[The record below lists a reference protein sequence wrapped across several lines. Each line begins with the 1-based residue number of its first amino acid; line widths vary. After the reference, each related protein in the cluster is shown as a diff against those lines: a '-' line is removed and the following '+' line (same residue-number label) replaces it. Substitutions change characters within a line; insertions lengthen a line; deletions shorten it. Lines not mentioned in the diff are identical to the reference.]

1 MLFKSFPLS
10 WPLSSL
16 FLKPENPP
24 ELSRERARINLVNTQ
39 KHKAWSQIVSP
50 WAPVGAKKS
59 MIFRGFLILASGYSR
74 GDFDTQVTYLQE
86 QINALV
92 ASNKALTNQ
101 VYLTGDSTNTGGYS
115 NKLIASTW
123 SQQTLPWLSPE
134 LVSLTKENW
143 NELQIKD

>member
-1 MLFKSFPLS
+1 MLRTS
-10 WPLSSL
+10 W
-16 FLKPENPP
+16 
-24 ELSRERARINLVNTQ
+24 AV
-39 KHKAWSQIVSP
+39 
-50 WAPVGAKKS
+50 
-59 MIFRGFLILASGYSR
+59 LASGGYAAPSYGYDAYAR